1 MGTAYKIQLSNIKKH
16 NELSLELESSNVY
29 MLKGSPETGKDSVL
43 QAILSM
49 FKVQNDN
56 PNIISFGAK
65 DAAIQI
71 DITKDQPVTMGDGEK
86 YILSM
91 HKTVGNEERF
101 SLVLPDGSLRK
112 KKTDIRQLLQYNA
125 YTVEQIW
132 ELAKTEKGR
141 RELTEMIMTFIPK
154 EVKNRISEI
163 DKQINTKSGTL
174 YVTRS
179 GKNELFTGF
188 KKVYEATSDISIDE
202 AKLIN
207 KAAENKK
214 RYDSIKT
221 DLDALELVKTGQ
233 SDIIQQKADLQ
244 TSFNTLTNEITTRQ
258 TAYDDGIKTLHSE
271 IADLQKLILA
281 KEKAILDR
289 TKTFESYKIE
299 LSKTL
304 TETKTKIDNLKY
316 DFDQAKYDSLKEQ
329 KDKADIFFKAV
340 EVAQTKKENYELAE
354 KRMNDAKAE
363 WENFNTQIEDLRKE
377 KQSLFDSAKLPMS
390 NVVVEDGEL
399 YLMDE
404 EGNRLNFDENQMSYS
419 QTGIRVAKLLLELN
433 KNLPFICLGHGESY
447 GNKVHELVALAKE
460 YQAVI
465 LCSKVTE
472 NNEELSIEVIQ
483 SK

>member
-1 MGTAYKIQLSNIKKH
+1 VKKH

-56 PNIISFGAK
+56 PNIIKWGAK

-132 ELAKTEKGR
+132 ELTKTEKGR

-154 EVKNRISEI
+154 DVKDRISEI

-188 KKVYEATSDISIDE
+188 KKVFEQTSDISFDE
-202 AKLIN
+202 GKLIN
-207 KAAENKK
+207 NAVSNQA
-214 RYDSIKT
+214 RYDTIKKELNELDEIKNGLDSTIKT
-221 DLDALELVKTGQ
+221 RTVLETNISNFKT
-233 SDIIQQKADLQ
+233 
-244 TSFNTLTNEITTRQ
+244 E
-258 TAYDDGIKTLHSE
+258 
-271 IADLQKLILA
+271 
-281 KEKAILDR
+281 KEKIEKRLKELNELITEAEKDLSGIP
-289 TKTFESYKIE
+289 ES
-299 LSKTL
+299 
-304 TETKTKIDNLKY
+304 N
-316 DFDQAKYDSLKEQ
+316 FDQAKYDSLKEQ
-329 KDKADIFFKAV
+329 KDKADIFFAAV
-340 EVAQTKKENYELAE
+340 KVAQTKKENYELAE

-363 WENFNTQIEDLRKE
+363 WEKYNTLIEELRKE

-390 NVVVEDGEL
+390 NVVVDDGEL

-447 GNKVHELVALAKE
+447 GNKVHELVELAKE

-472 NNEELSIEVIQ
+472 NDEELSIEVIQ